1 MSKFG
6 LVPVLAPGGY
16 ELEWRCVVR
25 NGRESVLRASQNMFT
40 GQSDVEVDLSAVE
53 KTDSAGLALL
63 LEWIS
68 LARQSGTDIRFS
80 GIPEKIHA
88 IAQTAEI
95 EELLAPGYSTSSSK

>member
-1 MSKFG
+1 MSSF
-6 LVPVLAPGGY
+6 
-16 ELEWRCVVR
+16 EFTRLED
-25 NGRESVLRASQNMFT
+25 GRYKLDGDVSFATAESVLRASRDMFT
-40 GQSDVEVDLSAVE
+40 GQSDVEVDLSAVR

-68 LARQSGTDIRFS
+68 LAQQSGTDIRFN

-95 EELLAPGYSTSSSK
+95 EELLAPDYSTSSSK